1 MLKKIFSGVQPSG
14 NLHLGNFLGAIK
26 NFVSLQNQENTD
38 CVYCIVDLHAITTKQ
53 DPKALKEN
61 IRETLATFIAS
72 GIDPKKALYLISLA
86 VSAHS
91 EGAWI
96 LSCIARMGWLNRMT
110 QFKEKA
116 GKDKEKASVGLYS
129 YPILMASDI
138 LLYDSTHV
146 PVGDD
151 QKQHLELCRD
161 IAQKFNLDFNVPDF
175 LKVPEPIIQKYFSRI
190 MSLKDGTK
198 KMSKSDPSDLSRVN
212 LTDDKDVIKNKIKK
226 AKTDS
231 LPISEKDI
239 EKRFEAKNLLEIYS
253 SLSEKKI
260 EDTINQFDG
269 RNFSEFKEKLSD
281 IMVEKISPISLEI
294 NKLLND
300 KKYLDKI
307 LIEGIE
313 KADKIA
319 NKKILE
325 MKKLLDF
332 KMFVQTQTTP
342 NPNSLKFIPGK
353 AVSNKGPIEITDKK
367 NINNELVKNILSING
382 VTGIFLGEDFLSVNK
397 KSEIEWQDL
406 KHIIISYI
414 NEFYS
419 SGNEL
424 VIDDKSEKN
433 VSEFK
438 EIEKKIIKILET
450 KIRPAVARDGG
461 DIKFNKFEN
470 GIVEVKLQGSCSG
483 CPSSV
488 ITLKN
493 GVQNLLTHYIPE
505 VKEVIA
511 I

>member
-1 MLKKIFSGVQPSG
+1 MSKKIFSGVQPTG
-14 NLHLGNFLGAIK
+14 NLQLGNYIGAIK
-26 NFVSLQNQENTD
+26 NFVELQNEKDNK
-38 CVYCIVDLHAITTKQ
+38 CVFCVVDLHAITVKQ
-53 DPKALKEN
+53 DPKTLKNN
-61 IRETLATFIAS
+61 IRETVATFIAS
-72 GIDPKKALYLISLA
+72 GIDPKKSIIFNQSA

-96 LSCIARMGWLNRMT
+96 LSCIAWMGWLNRMT

-231 LPISEKDI
+231 LPISEKHI

-269 RNFSEFKEKLSD
+269 KNFSEFKEELSD

-325 MKKLLDF
+325 MKK
-332 KMFVQTQTTP
+332 
-342 NPNSLKFIPGK
+342 
-353 AVSNKGPIEITDKK
+353 
-367 NINNELVKNILSING
+367 
-382 VTGIFLGEDFLSVNK
+382 
-397 KSEIEWQDL
+397 
-406 KHIIISYI
+406 IIG
-414 NEFYS
+414 F
-419 SGNEL
+419 
-424 VIDDKSEKN
+424 
-433 VSEFK
+433 
-438 EIEKKIIKILET
+438 
-450 KIRPAVARDGG
+450 
-461 DIKFNKFEN
+461 
-470 GIVEVKLQGSCSG
+470 
-483 CPSSV
+483 
-488 ITLKN
+488 
-493 GVQNLLTHYIPE
+493 
-505 VKEVIA
+505 
-511 I
+511 